1 MHNEM
6 GERFIR
12 LHKLDSKFGFLL
24 DIKELLST
32 TNEAYIKEWCI
43 NVASF
48 YNTDLDGLELFSEIV
63 DGRMLLKTRD
73 DVLITNPR
81 ELLRFIVQYGDE
93 SVFPNLRVALQI
105 LLTIAVSIASCE
117 RSFSKLK
124 LILSHLRT
132 SMGQERLSAL
142 TVLSVEQEIANK
154 INFDDVRDR
163 SAAVKARKIKL

>member
-12 LHKLDSKFGFLL
+12 LHNLHSKFGFLL

-32 TNEAYIKEWCI
+32 TNEAYIKERCI

-48 YNTDLDGLELFSEIV
+48 YDTDLYGLELFSEIV
-63 DGRMLLKTRD
+63 DCRMLLKTRD
-73 DVLITNPR
+73 DVLITNPQ

-93 SVFPNLRVALQI
+93 SVFSNLRVALQI

-163 SAAVKARKIKL
+163 SAAVKVRKLKL